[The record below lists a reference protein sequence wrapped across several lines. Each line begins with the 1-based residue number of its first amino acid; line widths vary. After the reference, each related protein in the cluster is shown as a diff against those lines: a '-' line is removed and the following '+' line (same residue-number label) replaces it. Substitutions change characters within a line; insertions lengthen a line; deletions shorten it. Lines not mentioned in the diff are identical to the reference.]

1 LWHIVNSEGESMPML
16 ADDIYEEAL
25 MEGDLYEIDGLFDG
39 LDIQYSEENGIVKFN
54 ISKTNLTD
62 I

>member
-39 LDIQYSEENGIVKFN
+39 LNIQYSEENGIVKFN
-54 ISKTNLTD
+54 ISRTNLTD